1 MAELSPPGQENM
13 FFALFG
19 FSNRASSIIGPNV
32 IQVLIDHSGSN
43 WSGFPFLFTISL
55 LSSFVIVFFVN
66 LEKGHRDAV
75 GWAKKKRS

>member
-32 IQVLIDHSGSN
+32 IQVIIDHTGSD
-43 WSGFPFLFTISL
+43 WTGFPFLFAICL
-55 LSSFVIVFFVN
+55 LSSGIIFLLVD
-66 LEKGHRDAV
+66 LEKGRRDALR
-75 GWAKKKRS
+75 WKMKQS